1 MLTKS
6 SKLKQ
11 LISDLRKEHRPTID
25 MWPAHIRWLKTEKPI
40 GSGHRLHFCQ
50 QRYQLMPPNVVTEGL
65 RVSACGHP
73 GSIRPSID
81 ICTLLL
87 PLNTLRTPHYWQR
100 SRCLQFPFFWAQ
112 TATPSLNLATATF
125 SCFLSVSESCAE
137 LFCFFSLHKC
147 SPCTAQ
153 WSAGADCLR
162 HFLLSLGPHEQC
174 TLASC
179 LARVF
184 YQAGGGRDLLGFAG
198 G

>member
-100 SRCLQFPFFWAQ
+100 SRCLQFSFFLG
-112 TATPSLNLATATF
+112 PNGNSI
-125 SCFLSVSESCAE
+125 SESCN
-137 LFCFFSLHKC
+137 
-147 SPCTAQ
+147 
-153 WSAGADCLR
+153 GYI
-162 HFLLSLGPHEQC
+162 FLLFISL
-174 TLASC
+174 
-179 LARVF
+179 RVLCWVVLF
-184 YQAGGGRDLLGFAG
+184 LFST
-198 G
+198 